1 MMGAER
7 RVEAHA
13 ADQGHRGTVSVL
25 LYELRLQRASTL
37 HVERERRTCKFWL
50 EPVSLARN
58 HGFTARELNV
68 IRRIIEVHR
77 IIILEAWHE
86 HCG

>member
-1 MMGAER
+1 MPRIKGIAGPYRFFFTSFDCNEPPH
-7 RVEAHA
+7 V
-13 ADQGHRGTVSVL
+13 
-25 LYELRLQRASTL
+25 
-37 HVERERRTCKFWL
+37 HVERERRTGKFWL